1 MELTNLDVSTILVD
15 GAIVEGGEQEVEST
29 SSRHSAETSPSRAPS
44 EASSQEWDKVT
55 DPGSQTPSTF

>member
-15 GAIVEGGEQEVEST
+15 GAIVEGGEQDVEST
-29 SSRHSAETSPSRAPS
+29 SSRHSAETSPPRAPS